1 MSDPILYIAGP
12 MSGYPENNY
21 PAFFAAEQKLR
32 AIGFYRILNPARSIV
47 SRNGT
52 WEAFMRSGLRM
63 VLDSTALVLLP
74 GYEASKGA
82 TWELDTAQRLGLPF
96 GTLEAWLAKA
106 VAA

>member
-12 MSGYPENNY
+12 MSGYVDNNY
-21 PAFFAAEQKLR
+21 PAFFEAEEQLR
-32 AIGFYRILNPARSIV
+32 ATGFYRILNPARSIV

-52 WEAFMRSGLRM
+52 WEQFMRSGLRM
-63 VLDSTALVLLP
+63 VLDSTAIVLLP
-74 GYEASKGA
+74 GYESSRGA
-82 TWELDTAQRLGLPF
+82 MWEHDTALRLGMPV

>member
-12 MSGYPENNY
+12 MSGYPGMNY
-21 PAFFAAEQKLR
+21 PAFFEAEEQLR
-32 AIGFYRILNPARSIV
+32 ATGFHRILNPARTTV

-52 WEAFMRSGLRM
+52 YQDFMRSGLRM

-74 GYEASKGA
+74 GYEKSTGA
-82 TWELDTAQRLGLPF
+82 MWELDTAARLGMPF

>member
-12 MSGYPENNY
+12 MSGYADMNY
-21 PAFFAAEQKLR
+21 PAFFDAEEQLR
-32 AIGFYRILNPARSIV
+32 DAGFHRILNPARAIV

-52 WEAFMRSGLRM
+52 YEQFMRSGLRM

-74 GYEASKGA
+74 GYEASPGA
-82 TWELDTAQRLGLPF
+82 TWELDTAVRLGMPF

>member
-12 MSGYPENNY
+12 MTGYPDMNY
-21 PAFFAAEQKLR
+21 PAFFAAEEQLR
-32 AIGFYRILNPARSIV
+32 AAGFYRILNPARTTV
-47 SRNGT
+47 SRDGT
-52 WEAFMRSGLRM
+52 YQDYMRSGLRM

-74 GYEASKGA
+74 GYEASNGA
-82 TWELDTAQRLGLPF
+82 MWELETAQRLGLPF